1 MVLNAGLINNANADN
16 GCAATTARTADV
28 DHSRSR
34 ANVAQ
39 ADASAF
45 TTVRVPFTA
54 RKRGSELQVNVRRA
68 WLILSL
74 GGDRATMFGSGSR
87 LQRAAEARRWQPQ
100 VNFSRFLWFF

>member
-39 ADASAF
+39 ADARDF

-54 RKRGSELQVNVRRA
+54 RKRGSGLQVNVRRA
-68 WLILSL
+68 WLIVSL
-74 GGDRATMFGSGSR
+74 GGDRATMGNGSR
-87 LQRAAEARRWQPQ
+87 LQRAAEARRLQPQ
-100 VNFSRFLWFF
+100 VNFPAFFGFF